1 MREPKEVERLRL
13 AETPSMSIRN
23 FGSAKLDEPRLVG
36 MKGEPEAC
44 EPCLEIGKEPLCLVL
59 MLKADDMVSRAAE
72 FHHRALAEPDVR
84 LAPHPAPIVRP
95 RPYRSLQ

>member
-1 MREPKEVERLRL
+1 MREPEEIEQLRL

-23 FGSAKLDEPRLVG
+23 CGSAKLDEPRLVG

-59 MLKADDMVSRAAE
+59 MLKADDGVVRIAHDNDVARIAA
-72 FHHRALAEPDVR
+72 ATGG
-84 LAPHPAPIVRP
+84 PINR
-95 RPYRSLQ
+95 RRSGDRCWPGAG

>member
-1 MREPKEVERLRL
+1 
-13 AETPSMSIRN
+13 MSIRN
-23 FGSAKLDEPRLVG
+23 CGSAKLDEPRLVG

-59 MLKADDMVSRAAE
+59 MLKADDGVSRAAE